1 MASKMILVPEEVWKK
16 INTNSGEKIINTLD
30 DLENQISILL
40 NSEKFSD
47 CEKIQL
53 INHLQNR
60 YNKINNGLKSLNSDA
75 ISEDEKYF
83 DIKENV
89 NKNKIREEILE
100 AFTKTTKKR
109 GEQLFNFL
117 EKSIIWNEKGE
128 LVINN
133 KKIDNSNIID
143 LLLLT
148 VSNKSKFDYITGIN
162 EFTELLHNIN
172 VPRHFIVNNKLKKLI
187 DKQKQPENKKEKI
200 EIKNQKPLIWEE
212 IYH

>member
-128 LVINN
+128 LIINH

-200 EIKNQKPLIWEE
+200 EIKNQKPLI
-212 IYH
+212 